1 MQQNPFFLI
10 LGVILGCA
18 RVHPGRVPGRAFGV
32 LCVLLGRGVAR
43 LFAFLGQA
51 APVLWGAGKALNGAI
66 ARNLAL
72 LAGFGW
78 LTEAAGGGEA
88 SLFLLLFLAAK
99 LPWSGGNARMLRC
112 VTGLGPEPPSFDGAA
127 FEASLAPLPD
137 AELRRRAASD
147 RAQML
152 GSLPDRQRRELTL
165 RVRAI
170 YRTLDRRQQNR
181 QGQNIHVRRS
191 PRVDARTPAG

>member
-1 MQQNPFFLI
+1 MQQTPFFLI
-10 LGVILGCA
+10 LGVLLGCA
-18 RVHPGRVPGRAFGV
+18 RVHPGRVPGRAVGV

-66 ARNLAL
+66 ARNLAI

-99 LPWSGGNARMLRC
+99 LPWSGGNARMPRC
-112 VTGLGPEPPSFDGAA
+112 ATGLDPEPPSFDGAA
-127 FEASLAPLPD
+127 FEASLAPLSD

-147 RAQML
+147 RARML

-170 YRTLDRRQQNR
+170 DRTLDRRQQNR
-181 QGQNIHVRRS
+181 QGQKN
-191 PRVDARTPAG
+191 PGQPASDPGQNPGR

>member
-66 ARNLAL
+66 ARNLAI

-78 LTEAAGGGEA
+78 LIEAAGGGEA

-127 FEASLAPLPD
+127 FEASLASLSD
-137 AELRRRAASD
+137 AEWRRRAARD
-147 RAQML
+147 RAQMR
-152 GSLPDRQRRELTL
+152 GSLPDRQRRERTL

-170 YRTLDRRQQNR
+170 DRTLDQRQQNR
-181 QGQNIHVRRS
+181 QGQKNSGQPVSDPGKNPGR
-191 PRVDARTPAG
+191 

>member
-66 ARNLAL
+66 ARNLAI

-78 LTEAAGGGEA
+78 LIEAAGGGEA

-112 VTGLGPEPPSFDGAA
+112 VTGLGPEPPSFDEAA
-127 FEASLAPLPD
+127 FEASLAPLSD
-137 AELRRRAASD
+137 AEWRRRAARD
-147 RAQML
+147 RAQRR
-152 GSLPDRQRRELTL
+152 GSLPDRQRRERTL

-170 YRTLDRRQQNR
+170 DRTLDQRQQNR
-181 QGQNIHVRRS
+181 QGQKNSGQPVSDPGKNPGR
-191 PRVDARTPAG
+191 

>member
-112 VTGLGPEPPSFDGAA
+112 VTGVAPEPPSFDGAA
-127 FEASLAPLPD
+127 FEASLAPPSD
-137 AELRRRAASD
+137 AEWRRRAARD
-147 RAQML
+147 RAQMR
-152 GSLPDRQRRELTL
+152 GSLPDRQRRERTL

-170 YRTLDRRQQNR
+170 DRTLDQRQQNR
-181 QGQNIHVRRS
+181 QGQKNSGQPVSDPGKNPGR
-191 PRVDARTPAG
+191 